1 MEQSKQQKSEGE
13 VNHVSKEIQRNK
25 ARQKEE
31 KNRKRKT
38 WRKEGG
44 KTALEGKMKAN
55 LTEFCPIREKI
66 CVVEKLLQWMDFGE
80 EPQE

>member
-1 MEQSKQQKSEGE
+1 MEQSKRQKSEGE

-38 WRKEGG
+38 
-44 KTALEGKMKAN
+44 
-55 LTEFCPIREKI
+55 
-66 CVVEKLLQWMDFGE
+66 
-80 EPQE
+80 